1 MNVSDSERGAA
12 GFRGRP
18 QASVFD
24 PLRFDGSE
32 RLLVWATAVSRCS
45 CVRGPTTACWRT
57 VPFEDKTCCYR
68 RSVNEIDQSGGAQA
82 GNMPLP
88 FEIALPRSPVSQ
100 QARRSELRV
109 AWQEEVR
116 NAARQRWRGTAPTD
130 GLVALTITYF
140 FDAGSPDVDN
150 IPKPILD
157 ALKGLVYA
165 DDDQVIDL
173 ACRKR
178 DLREDVVVRNP
189 SPY

>member
-1 MNVSDSERGAA
+1 M
-12 GFRGRP
+12 
-18 QASVFD
+18 
-24 PLRFDGSE
+24 
-32 RLLVWATAVSRCS
+32 
-45 CVRGPTTACWRT
+45 
-57 VPFEDKTCCYR
+57 
-68 RSVNEIDQSGGAQA
+68 NEIDQGGSAQVA
-82 GNMPLP
+82 NMPLP
-88 FEIALPRSPVSQ
+88 FELALPRSPVSQ

-116 NAARQRWRGTAPTD
+116 NAARQRWRGAAPTD

-189 SPY
+189 SPYLLGHLRQSRRVLHVSVAQASNREVTF